1 MHRNSSATRA
11 RFQSHCV
18 SVIHVNRLT
27 ELLWRTLTRRCL
39 KYIYTQWLSRVN
51 SHLIMTRRHVAHAG
65 MDAPASALQSQ
76 DYLSP
81 AAPQYNFADKETN
94 CESAVAT
101 PNNTLSIRDQRSTA
115 THEYSW
121 PIDSQL
127 TNGNW
132 SEGGQSLTVTYCY
145 WERKYQGAKV
155 PSMVLSLLVAKVRE
169 NESSIIPNLRG
180 HNPTTLQTDGRHSR
194 STVKIWAEQEAN
206 LSLANRSAATASQA
220 GSTLCT

>member
-1 MHRNSSATRA
+1 MTISS
-11 RFQSHCV
+11 QLSSH
-18 SVIHVNRLT
+18 IL
-27 ELLWRTLTRRCL
+27 
-39 KYIYTQWLSRVN
+39 
-51 SHLIMTRRHVAHAG
+51 TRRHVAHAG

-155 PSMVLSLLVAKVRE
+155 PSMVLSLHGS
-169 NESSIIPNLRG
+169 ESTWERKF
-180 HNPTTLQTDGRHSR
+180 HNSQSTWSQSNNVTDRR
-194 STVKIWAEQEAN
+194 STF
-206 LSLANRSAATASQA
+206 S
-220 GSTLCT
+220 